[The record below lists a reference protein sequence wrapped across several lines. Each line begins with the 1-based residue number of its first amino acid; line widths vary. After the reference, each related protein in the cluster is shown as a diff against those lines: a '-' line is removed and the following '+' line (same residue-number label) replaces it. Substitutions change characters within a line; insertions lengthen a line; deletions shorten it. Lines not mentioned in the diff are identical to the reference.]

1 MKPLQQTAAW
11 AAVSA
16 QAQRLH
22 SQSLNQLFNA
32 DGARV
37 ARFTAKACGLNLDFS
52 KQRIDAESLSAL
64 LALAKERDLSGWTQ
78 RLFAGEP
85 INHTENRAVMHMA
98 LRAPRGQAMFACG
111 EPVSDT
117 VHAVLD
123 RMEIFSERVR
133 NGQWRGAIGDA
144 ITDVVNIGIGG
155 SDLGPRMVCA
165 ALGGPEVPGPRVHF
179 VANVDATQLVDTL
192 ANLNPAQTLF
202 VVTSKTFTTQETMA
216 NARSARR
223 WLIERLGADAV
234 PNHFV
239 AVSTNLI
246 AVAEFGIA
254 AENCFAFWDWVGGR
268 YSVWSAVGLSV
279 MLRLGATQFRALL
292 AGAHAMDRHFLETPA
307 ERNLPCLMALLAV
320 WNDAAQDCAS
330 QVVAPYAQ
338 RLCYFVAWLQQL
350 EMESNGK
357 SVMRDGAPAQR
368 TSPAVWGDVGSNS
381 QHAFFQMLH
390 QGTAVHA
397 VDFILPLRAAHAF
410 PEQQRLLM
418 ANALAQAAALMRGK
432 TAQEVRAELL
442 ARGVS
447 GDALEAAIPHRV
459 FPGNRPSSLL
469 LLPQLDA
476 FHLGALMALY
486 EHRTFVLSVL
496 WGVNAFDQWGV
507 ELGKQLAVQLLRP
520 DAMDD
525 GQLDASTRAHLHH
538 LNSA

>member
-1 MKPLQQTAAW
+1 MKPLQQTATW
-11 AAVSA
+11 SDVIA
-16 QAQRLH
+16 QAQRLLER
-22 SQSLNQLFNA
+22 SLNQLFEV
-32 DGARV
+32 DSARASRYTV
-37 ARFTAKACGLNLDFS
+37 DACGLRLDFS
-52 KQRIDAESLSAL
+52 KQRVDAGVLSAL
-64 LALAKERDLSGWTQ
+64 LALAQERDLRGWTQ

-85 INHTENRAVMHMA
+85 INHTEQRAAMHMA
-98 LRAPRGQAMFACG
+98 LRAPRGQMMFACG
-111 EPVSDT
+111 EPVSDA

-123 RMEIFSERVR
+123 RMEVFSERVR
-133 NGQWRGAIGDA
+133 KGQWRGANGDA

-179 VANVDATQLVDTL
+179 VANVDATQLADTL
-192 ANLNPAQTLF
+192 ACLNPAQTLV
-202 VVTSKTFTTQETMA
+202 VVTSKTFATQETMA

-223 WLIERLGADAV
+223 WLVEALGADAV

-239 AVSTNLI
+239 AVSTNLE

-279 MLRLGATQFRALL
+279 MLRLGAAQFRALL
-292 AGAHAMDRHFLETPA
+292 AGAYAMDQHFLEAPA
-307 ERNLPCLMALLAV
+307 AQNLPCLMALLAV
-320 WNDAAQDCAS
+320 WNDAGLACAS

-338 RLCYFVAWLQQL
+338 RLCHFVAWLQQL

-357 SVMRDGAPAQR
+357 GVLRDGTPAQR
-368 TSPAVWGDVGSNS
+368 TTPAIWGDVGSNS

-397 VDFILPLRAAHAF
+397 VDFILPLRAAHDF
-410 PEQQRLLM
+410 PEQQRLLL
-418 ANALAQAAALMRGK
+418 ANGLAQAAALMRGK
-432 TAQEVRAELL
+432 TSEEVRAELE

-447 GDALEAAIPHRV
+447 GDALIAAIPHRV
-459 FPGNRPSSLL
+459 FPGNRPSNLL
-469 LLPQLDA
+469 LLPQLDP

-486 EHRTFVLSVL
+486 EHRTFALSVL

-520 DAMDD
+520 GAAEDE
-525 GQLDASTRAHLHH
+525 QIDASTRAHLRH
-538 LNSA
+538 LNSG